1 MSEMR
6 ISDILTYSIKIE
18 HESMLFYREAAPRA
32 SGGDVRTLL
41 EELAAEEVKHENRLS
56 GLLNDLADGDA
67 EGFDHTSMNK
77 LIRNDE
83 IPADADQEAVL
94 NIALEREENTRDFY
108 IQVAT
113 MTNLD
118 VDVVD
123 VFDMLYKQE
132 SGHVTRISNMLK
144 KL

>member
-1 MSEMR
+1 MSEMK

-18 HESMLFYREAAPRA
+18 HESMLFYREAAPKA
-32 SGGDVRTLL
+32 SGHDVRTLL
-41 EELAAEEVKHENRLS
+41 GELAAEEVKHENRLS
-56 GLLNDLADGDA
+56 GLLNDLEDGDA

-118 VDVVD
+118 ANVVD
-123 VFDMLYKQE
+123 VFDMLCKQE
-132 SGHVTRISNMLK
+132 AGHVTRISNMLK